1 MKRLS
6 ILAGAC
12 VMLAACGVSTSTGG
26 KSAATCMTMLS
37 GDAEVEPDL
46 AREGKTVADYC
57 ACYAEGLNAQSADNK
72 AAILKV
78 TQILADLRE
87 ERGLGLEEAAVLL
100 GDSSTE
106 TEFGV
111 TEAEFET
118 TGEYVDR
125 IRRDLVRGEGLCA
138 P

>member
-12 VMLAACGVSTSTGG
+12 AMLAACGVSTSTGG
-26 KSAATCMTMLS
+26 KSAAICTTMLS

-57 ACYAEGLNAQSADNK
+57 ACYAKGLDAQSADDK

-78 TQILADLRE
+78 TQILADLRKE
-87 ERGLGLEEAAVLL
+87 GSLGLEDAAGRLSES
-100 GDSSTE
+100 GA
-106 TEFGV
+106 
-111 TEAEFET
+111 EAEFAVTPMEFEVA
-118 TGEYVDR
+118 GKYVDI
-125 IRRDLVRGEGLCA
+125 IRRDLIEEKGLCA

>member
-12 VMLAACGVSTSTGG
+12 AMLAACGVSTSAGA
-26 KSAATCMTMLS
+26 KPAAICTTMLS
-37 GDAEVEPDL
+37 GDVEVEPDL

-57 ACYAEGLNAQSADNK
+57 ACYANGLSAQSDDERV
-72 AAILKV
+72 AILKV

-87 ERGLGLEEAAVLL
+87 ERGLGLEAAANLLDDQSAEA
-100 GDSSTE
+100 
-106 TEFGV
+106 EFGV
-111 TEAEFET
+111 TRSEFET
-118 TGEYVDR
+118 AGEYVDQVR
-125 IRRDLVRGEGLCA
+125 HDLVRDEGLCA

>member
-12 VMLAACGVSTSTGG
+12 AMLAACGVSTSTGG
-26 KSAATCMTMLS
+26 KPAAICTTMLS

-57 ACYAEGLNAQSADNK
+57 ACYAKGLEAQSADDK

-87 ERGLGLEEAAVLL
+87 DRGLDLENAANLL
-100 GDSSTE
+100 DDSSAE

-111 TEAEFET
+111 TEAEFVT
-118 TGEYVDR
+118 AGEYVDT

>member
-6 ILAGAC
+6 LLTGAC
-12 VMLAACGVSTSTGG
+12 ALLAACGVSTSTGG
-26 KSAATCMTMLS
+26 NPAATCTSMLS

-46 AREGKTVADYC
+46 ASNGKSVADYC
-57 ACYAEGLNAQSADNK
+57 ACYAKGLSAQSADDK

-87 ERGLGLEEAAVLL
+87 ERGLGLEDAANLL
-100 GDSSTE
+100 DDSRAE
-106 TEFGV
+106 TEFSV
-111 TEAEFET
+111 TTAEFET
-118 TGEYVDR
+118 AGEYVDR
-125 IRRDLVRGEGLCA
+125 IRRDLVREEGLCA

>member
-12 VMLAACGVSTSTGG
+12 AMLAACGGFNTAGG
-26 KSAATCMTMLS
+26 KSAALCTTMLS
-37 GDAEVEPDL
+37 GDSEVESDL
-46 AREGKTVADYC
+46 ADQGKSVADYC
-57 ACYAEGLNAQSADNK
+57 ACYAKGLSAQGDDNR

-87 ERGLGLEEAAVLL
+87 ERGLGLEEAAGLL
-100 GDSSTE
+100 DDSGAE
-106 TEFGV
+106 TEFSV
-111 TEAEFET
+111 TSAEFIT
-118 TGEYVDR
+118 AGEYVDI
-125 IRRDLVRGEGLCA
+125 IRRDLVREEGLCA

>member
-12 VMLAACGVSTSTGG
+12 AILAACGVSTSTGG
-26 KSAATCMTMLS
+26 NPAATCTSMLT

-46 AREGKTVADYC
+46 ASNGKSVADYC
-57 ACYAEGLNAQSADNK
+57 ACYAKGLSAQSADDK

-87 ERGLGLEEAAVLL
+87 ERGVGLEEAAGLL
-100 GDSSTE
+100 SESDGRA
-106 TEFGV
+106 EFGV
-111 TEAEFET
+111 QPMEFEVA
-118 TGEYVDR
+118 GKYVEL
-125 IRRDLVRGEGLCA
+125 IRHDLIDEKGLCA